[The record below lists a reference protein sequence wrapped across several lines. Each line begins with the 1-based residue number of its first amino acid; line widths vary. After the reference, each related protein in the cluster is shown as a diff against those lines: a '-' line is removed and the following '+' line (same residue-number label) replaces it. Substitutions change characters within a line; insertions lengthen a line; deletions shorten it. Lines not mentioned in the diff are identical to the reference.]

1 MKSGKLG
8 KLKMPS
14 KDAIDTSELEM
25 DMGPSSEAGA
35 EEADMG
41 MDMESEPKSGDMLTD
56 VADEDLI
63 AEIKKRGLTAQLGE
77 ESSKEQAMDKKLGA
91 KEEDVESDEYV

>member
-14 KDAIDTSELEM
+14 KDAIDVSELEM
-25 DMGPSSEAGA
+25 DMGPEDGAEVA

-41 MDMESEPKSGDMLTD
+41 MDMESESKGGDMLTD
-56 VADEDLI
+56 IADEDLL
-63 AEIKKRGLTAQLGE
+63 AEVKKRGLTAQLGE
-77 ESSKEQAMDKKLGA
+77 DEQES
-91 KEEDVESDEYV
+91 ESDEYV

>member
-14 KDAIDTSELEM
+14 KDAIDVSELEM
-25 DMGPSSEAGA
+25 DMGPEDGTEVA

-41 MDMESEPKSGDMLTD
+41 MDMESEPKSGDLLTD
-56 VADEDLI
+56 IADEDLI
-63 AEIKKRGLTAQLGE
+63 AEIKKRGLSAQLAEGEAESGEEE
-77 ESSKEQAMDKKLGA
+77 ESS
-91 KEEDVESDEYV
+91 EYM

>member
-14 KDAIDTSELEM
+14 KDAIDVSELEM
-25 DMGPSSEAGA
+25 DMGPEDGAEVA

-41 MDMESEPKSGDMLTD
+41 MDMESEPKSGDLLTD
-56 VADEDLI
+56 IADEDLI
-63 AEIKKRGLTAQLGE
+63 AEIKKRGLSAQLAEGEAESGEEEE
-77 ESSKEQAMDKKLGA
+77 ESS
-91 KEEDVESDEYV
+91 EYM

>member
-14 KDAIDTSELEM
+14 KDAIDVSELDM
-25 DMGPSSEAGA
+25 DMGPSPEDGAEVA

-41 MDMESEPKSGDMLTD
+41 MDMESEPKSGDLLTD
-56 VADEDLI
+56 IADEDLI
-63 AEIKKRGLTAQLGE
+63 AEIKKRGLSAQLAGGGGEEEEE
-77 ESSKEQAMDKKLGA
+77 ESS
-91 KEEDVESDEYV
+91 EYM

>member
-14 KDAIDTSELEM
+14 KDAIDVSELEM
-25 DMGPSSEAGA
+25 DMGPEDGAEVA
-35 EEADMG
+35 EEAYMG
-41 MDMESEPKSGDMLTD
+41 MDMESEPKSGDLLTD
-56 VADEDLI
+56 IADEDLI

-77 ESSKEQAMDKKLGA
+77 AESGEEEEESS
-91 KEEDVESDEYV
+91 EYM

>member
-14 KDAIDTSELEM
+14 KDAIDVSELEM
-25 DMGPSSEAGA
+25 DMGPEDGAEVA

-41 MDMESEPKSGDMLTD
+41 MDMESEPKSGDLLTD
-56 VADEDLI
+56 IADEDLI

-77 ESSKEQAMDKKLGA
+77 AESGEEEESS
-91 KEEDVESDEYV
+91 EYM

>member
-14 KDAIDTSELEM
+14 KDAIDVSELEM
-25 DMGPSSEAGA
+25 DMGPEDGAEVA

-41 MDMESEPKSGDMLTD
+41 MDMESESKGGDMLTD
-56 VADEDLI
+56 IADEDLL
-63 AEIKKRGLTAQLGE
+63 AEVKKRGLTAQLGE
-77 ESSKEQAMDKKLGA
+77 E
-91 KEEDVESDEYV
+91 EEESESDEYV

>member
-14 KDAIDTSELEM
+14 KDAIDVSELEM
-25 DMGPSSEAGA
+25 DMGPEDGAEVA

-41 MDMESEPKSGDMLTD
+41 MDMESESKGGDMLTD
-56 VADEDLI
+56 IADEDLL
-63 AEIKKRGLTAQLGE
+63 AEVKKRGLTAQLGE
-77 ESSKEQAMDKKLGA
+77 E
-91 KEEDVESDEYV
+91 EESESESDEYV

>member
-14 KDAIDTSELEM
+14 KDAIDVSELDM
-25 DMGPSSEAGA
+25 DMGPEDGAEVA

-41 MDMESEPKSGDMLTD
+41 MDMESEPKSGDLLTD
-56 VADEDLI
+56 IADEDLI
-63 AEIKKRGLTAQLGE
+63 AEIKKRGLSAQLAEGEAESGEEE
-77 ESSKEQAMDKKLGA
+77 ESS
-91 KEEDVESDEYV
+91 EYM

>member
-25 DMGPSSEAGA
+25 DMGPEAGA

-56 VADEDLI
+56 IADEDLI

-77 ESSKEQAMDKKLGA
+77 ESSEEQAMDKKLGA
-91 KEEDVESDEYV
+91 KEMANESDEYA

>member
-14 KDAIDTSELEM
+14 KDAIDVSELEM
-25 DMGPSSEAGA
+25 DMGPEDGAEVA

-41 MDMESEPKSGDMLTD
+41 MDMESEPKSGDLLTD
-56 VADEDLI
+56 IADEDLI
-63 AEIKKRGLTAQLGE
+63 AEIKKRGLSAQLAEGEAESGEEE
-77 ESSKEQAMDKKLGA
+77 ESS
-91 KEEDVESDEYV
+91 EYM

>member
-14 KDAIDTSELEM
+14 KDAIDVSELEM
-25 DMGPSSEAGA
+25 DMGPEDGAEVA

-41 MDMESEPKSGDMLTD
+41 MDMESESKGGDMLTD
-56 VADEDLI
+56 IADEDLL
-63 AEIKKRGLTAQLGE
+63 AEVKKRGLTAQLGE
-77 ESSKEQAMDKKLGA
+77 E
-91 KEEDVESDEYV
+91 EESESEEYM

>member
-14 KDAIDTSELEM
+14 KDAIDVSELDM
-25 DMGPSSEAGA
+25 DMGPSPEDGAEVA

-41 MDMESEPKSGDMLTD
+41 MDMEAEPKSGDLLTD
-56 VADEDLI
+56 IADEDLI

-77 ESSKEQAMDKKLGA
+77 AESGEEEESS
-91 KEEDVESDEYV
+91 EYA

>member
-14 KDAIDTSELEM
+14 KDAIDVSELEM
-25 DMGPSSEAGA
+25 DMGPEDGAEVA

-41 MDMESEPKSGDMLTD
+41 MDMESESKGGDILTD
-56 VADEDLI
+56 IADEDLL
-63 AEIKKRGLTAQLGE
+63 AEVKKRGLTAQLGE
-77 ESSKEQAMDKKLGA
+77 E
-91 KEEDVESDEYV
+91 EEESESDEYL

>member
-25 DMGPSSEAGA
+25 DMGPESADGS
-35 EEADMG
+35 EADMG

-56 VADEDLI
+56 IADEDLI

-77 ESSKEQAMDKKLGA
+77 ESSGEQAIDKKLGA

>member
-14 KDAIDTSELEM
+14 KDAIDVSELEM
-25 DMGPSSEAGA
+25 DMGPEDGAEVA

-41 MDMESEPKSGDMLTD
+41 MDMESEPKSGDLLTD
-56 VADEDLI
+56 IADEDLI

-77 ESSKEQAMDKKLGA
+77 AESGEEEEESS
-91 KEEDVESDEYV
+91 EYM

>member
-14 KDAIDTSELEM
+14 KDAIDVSELEM
-25 DMGPSSEAGA
+25 DMGPEDGAEVA

-41 MDMESEPKSGDMLTD
+41 MDMESEPKGGDMLTD
-56 VADEDLI
+56 IADEDLL
-63 AEIKKRGLTAQLGE
+63 AEVKKRGLTAQLGE
-77 ESSKEQAMDKKLGA
+77 EEEEQES
-91 KEEDVESDEYV
+91 EEYT

>member
-14 KDAIDTSELEM
+14 KDAIDVSELEM
-25 DMGPSSEAGA
+25 DMGPSPEDGAEVA

-41 MDMESEPKSGDMLTD
+41 MGMDMESESKGGDMLTD
-56 VADEDLI
+56 IADEDLL
-63 AEIKKRGLTAQLGE
+63 AEVKKRGLTAQLGE
-77 ESSKEQAMDKKLGA
+77 E
-91 KEEDVESDEYV
+91 EESESESDEYV